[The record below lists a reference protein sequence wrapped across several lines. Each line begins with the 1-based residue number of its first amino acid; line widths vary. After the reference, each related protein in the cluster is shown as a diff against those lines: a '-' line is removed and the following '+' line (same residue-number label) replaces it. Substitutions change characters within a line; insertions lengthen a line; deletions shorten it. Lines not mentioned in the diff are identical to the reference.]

1 MKPGNSKYWQGCGS
15 SGALIQGSTQQ
26 NSHAEK
32 WCHMNQQLHPWIFT
46 QVKGKPIFTQNLYEK
61 VRGCFIHDHPKQE
74 TTRISFN
81 WEWISRLWYIHTK
94 EYYSAILKDLILTH
108 ETIWMCLKCILL
120 SGYIL
125 SNCIYTGKG
134 KITEQ
139 KTNPWLPGLGVGG
152 GLDFL
157 G

>member
-1 MKPGNSKYWQGCGS
+1 MHEKILGIFSFREEMLLESTTHLLEKLKKKKKKKSMKPGNSKYWQGCGS

-26 NSHAEK
+26 NSHAGK

-74 TTRISFN
+74 TTIISLN

-94 EYYSAILKDLILTH
+94 EYYSAILKDLILTQ
-108 ETIWMCLKCILL
+108 ETI
-120 SGYIL
+120 
-125 SNCIYTGKG
+125 
-134 KITEQ
+134 
-139 KTNPWLPGLGVGG
+139 
-152 GLDFL
+152 
-157 G
+157 